1 MTQDPARRSPS
12 TYKRSARAGR
22 NKPMLITSTESAE
35 NDSALEENMPS
46 LEDSMATVQ
55 TQNPPITSTP
65 STPSR
70 ARRIAGFISNVGKK
84 EQSASVPEVDATQ
97 ARLARATR
105 AKGGTVKATADSSPR
120 SELKPVAKKEPSR
133 ANAAPARPAG
143 PFKTKYF
150 VGMAIY
156 LLGANVV
163 GIGVTTFFHNNH
175 IDTILTQFSLF
186 GGQIVI
192 STSTLVF
199 LAILVILLVLLARF
213 DLIPRSFSAMSG
225 TPPPKRTSTP
235 AKSNSN
241 TIDGS
246 RIMPPTMKQ
255 GVKGKH
261 DDLYHEYR
269 TNQRRDRK
277 K

>member
-1 MTQDPARRSPS
+1 MTQDPARRPPS

-22 NKPMLITSTESAE
+22 NKPMLVTSTESEE
-35 NDSALEENMPS
+35 NESAIEENMPT
-46 LEDSMATVQ
+46 LEESMAEVQ
-55 TQNPPITSTP
+55 AQNPPLT

-70 ARRIAGFISNVGKK
+70 ARRFAGFISNVGKK
-84 EQSASVPEVDATQ
+84 EQSDSVPEIDATQ

-105 AKGGTVKATADSSPR
+105 AKGGTVKATGDSSSS
-120 SELKPVAKKEPSR
+120 SEPKSSAKKEPTR
-133 ANAAPARPAG
+133 AAATTRPAG

-175 IDTILTQFSLF
+175 IDTVLTQFSLF

-225 TPPPKRTSTP
+225 TPPPKRGSTP

-261 DDLYHEYR
+261 DDLYQEYR
-269 TNQRRDRK
+269 ANQRRDRK

>member
-1 MTQDPARRSPS
+1 MTQDPARRPPS

-22 NKPMLITSTESAE
+22 NKPMLVTSTESEE
-35 NDSALEENMPS
+35 NASAIEENMPT
-46 LEDSMATVQ
+46 LEESMAEVQ
-55 TQNPPITSTP
+55 AQNPPLT

-70 ARRIAGFISNVGKK
+70 ARRFAGFISNVGKK
-84 EQSASVPEVDATQ
+84 EQSDSAPEIDATQ

-105 AKGGTVKATADSSPR
+105 TKGGIVKATDDSSSNSDP
-120 SELKPVAKKEPSR
+120 KPEAKIAKKEPTR
-133 ANAAPARPAG
+133 AATTRPAS

-175 IDTILTQFSLF
+175 IDAVLTQFSLF

-225 TPPPKRTSTP
+225 TPPPKRGSVP
-235 AKSNSN
+235 AKSNQN
-241 TIDGS
+241 TTEGS
-246 RIMPPTMKQ
+246 RIIPPTMKQ

-261 DDLYHEYR
+261 DDLYQEYR
-269 TNQRRDRK
+269 ANQRRDRK

>member
-22 NKPMLITSTESAE
+22 NKPLLVTSTESEE
-35 NDSALEENMPS
+35 NESVGEDSLPTLEES
-46 LEDSMATVQ
+46 LAEVQ
-55 TQNPPITSTP
+55 AQNPPLTST
-65 STPSR
+65 TR
-70 ARRIAGFISNVGKK
+70 ATRRFAGFISNVGKK
-84 EQSASVPEVDATQ
+84 APTDSAPEVDATQ

-105 AKGGTVKATADSSPR
+105 SKGTKATTDTSVK
-120 SELKPVAKKEPSR
+120 SEQKAVAKKEPTRTTASG
-133 ANAAPARPAG
+133 RPAS

-163 GIGVTTFFHNNH
+163 GIGVSTFFTNNH
-175 IDTILTQFSLF
+175 MDAILTQFSLF

-192 STSTLVF
+192 KTSTLVF

-225 TPPPKRTSTP
+225 TPPPKRGATTP
-235 AKSNSN
+235 KSNQN
-241 TIDGS
+241 TIEGN
-246 RIMPPTMKQ
+246 RTMPPTMKQ
-255 GVKGKH
+255 GVKGKS
-261 DDLYHEYR
+261 DDLYQEYR
-269 TNQRRDRK
+269 ANQRRDRK